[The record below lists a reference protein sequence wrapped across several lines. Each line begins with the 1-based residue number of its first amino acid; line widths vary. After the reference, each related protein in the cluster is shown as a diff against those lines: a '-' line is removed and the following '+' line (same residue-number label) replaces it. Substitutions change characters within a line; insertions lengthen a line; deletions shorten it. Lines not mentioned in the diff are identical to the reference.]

1 MSTRKK
7 FFLIGGLVF
16 LVLLLLLCC
25 CVFFYWIFNISLT
38 SITDTQ
44 LLEQGD
50 SSQVVAVI
58 DVKDIIT
65 STPTTDFWG
74 TKTPD
79 MVTRI
84 TEKIKRAAED
94 DNVKAVILRI
104 DSPGGEVYATKQI
117 YNEILELKNKGKKI
131 VSLLQSMAASGAYYL
146 AAPADKIIASDS
158 TITGSIGVVF
168 SSLDITGL
176 YEKIGIKE
184 ITVVN
189 SEGKLKVLSDLMNE
203 DSEGYKL
210 LQGVADDIYDSFVD
224 VVAKGRKKTV
234 DQVKKLADGRIYS
247 GKDAEANGLVDS
259 LGEEKEARSIAAE
272 LVDLDNPTYILYEDN
287 QDLGSI
293 YGFSLLQLLK
303 PELSVL
309 KQVKPGVYAYYLLSA
324 QY

>member
-25 CVFFYWIFNISLT
+25 CVFFYWIYST
-38 SITDTQ
+38 SISSISDSK

-50 SSQVVAVI
+50 YDQVVAVI
-58 DVKDIIT
+58 DVKDVIT
-65 STPTTDFWG
+65 ATPTSDFWG
-74 TKTPD
+74 NQTPD

-84 TEKIKRAAED
+84 TEKIRRAAED
-94 DNVKAVILRI
+94 ENVKAVIFRI

-131 VSLLQSMAASGAYYL
+131 VALLQSMAASGAYYL

-176 YEKIGIKE
+176 YDKIGIKE

-189 SEGKLKVLSDLMNE
+189 SQGRLKVLSDLANE
-203 DSEGYKL
+203 ESEGYKL
-210 LQGVADDIYDSFVD
+210 LQGVADDIYDSFLD
-224 VVAKGRKKTV
+224 VVAKGRKKTA
-234 DQVKKLADGRIYS
+234 DQVKKLADG
-247 GKDAEANGLVDS
+247 
-259 LGEEKEARSIAAE
+259 
-272 LVDLDNPTYILYEDN
+272 
-287 QDLGSI
+287 
-293 YGFSLLQLLK
+293 
-303 PELSVL
+303 
-309 KQVKPGVYAYYLLSA
+309 
-324 QY
+324 

>member
-25 CVFFYWIFNISLT
+25 CVFFYWFFNISLT

-74 TKTPD
+74 TQTPD

-94 DNVKAVILRI
+94 DNVKAVIFRI

-117 YNEILELKNKGKKI
+117 YNEILELKNKGK
-131 VSLLQSMAASGAYYL
+131 
-146 AAPADKIIASDS
+146 
-158 TITGSIGVVF
+158 
-168 SSLDITGL
+168 
-176 YEKIGIKE
+176 
-184 ITVVN
+184 
-189 SEGKLKVLSDLMNE
+189 
-203 DSEGYKL
+203 
-210 LQGVADDIYDSFVD
+210 
-224 VVAKGRKKTV
+224 TV
-234 DQVKKLADGRIYS
+234 DQIKKLADGRIYS
-247 GKDAEANGLVDS
+247 GKDAQANGLVDS
-259 LGEEKEARSIAAE
+259 LGEEKEARSAAAQ
-272 LVDLDNPTYILYEDN
+272 LASLDNPTYILYEDN

-293 YGFSLLQLLK
+293 YGFSLLQILK
-303 PELSVL
+303 PELSAL
-309 KQVKPGVYAYYLLSA
+309 KQIKPGIYAYYLMSA